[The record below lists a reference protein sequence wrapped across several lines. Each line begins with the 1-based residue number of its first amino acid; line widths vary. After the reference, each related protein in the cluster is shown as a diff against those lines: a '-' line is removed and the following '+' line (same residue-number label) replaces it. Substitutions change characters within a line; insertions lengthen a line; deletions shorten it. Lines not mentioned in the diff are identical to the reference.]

1 MANILITGASGYI
14 GSHLVN
20 TLQKYKKYELFFAS
34 RKKKNNSSKQL
45 YLDQKYKNLFFK
57 KIILLGFNNDLI
69 EYNQFP
75 EKTLKKNI
83 IYFEKLIKFI
93 LAHSNKNTQVI
104 FTSSASILGSKKDY
118 INKDININ
126 ILSFYDLNKVYAEN
140 VLEYNSSKGKNY
152 NLLILRLTNV
162 YGLSDNK
169 SIQKNRGF
177 INKVIDNIINKKKIF
192 IYGDGNYTRNF
203 IHISDV
209 ISAILLAIRY
219 KKLLNKKIILNST
232 NNLKLIDM
240 IYKISNIAKNE
251 LSINAN
257 ISFKKIDNTMDIS
270 DFRDFFSKDNT
281 FSKIT
286 NWKISKNLDIEL
298 KEMILKKYYDYKKKN

>member
-1 MANILITGASGYI
+1 
-14 GSHLVN
+14 
-20 TLQKYKKYELFFAS
+20 
-34 RKKKNNSSKQL
+34 
-45 YLDQKYKNLFFK
+45 
-57 KIILLGFNNDLI
+57 
-69 EYNQFP
+69 
-75 EKTLKKNI
+75 
-83 IYFEKLIKFI
+83 
-93 LAHSNKNTQVI
+93 
-104 FTSSASILGSKKDY
+104 
-118 INKDININ
+118 
-126 ILSFYDLNKVYAEN
+126 LSFYDLNKVYAEN